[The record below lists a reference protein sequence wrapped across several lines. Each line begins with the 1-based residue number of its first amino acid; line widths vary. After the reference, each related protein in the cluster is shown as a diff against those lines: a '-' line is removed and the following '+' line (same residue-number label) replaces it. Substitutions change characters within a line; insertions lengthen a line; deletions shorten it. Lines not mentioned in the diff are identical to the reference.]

1 MAEHEESYGDEGENE
16 WMLDSL
22 KEFFESPLWR
32 KPILNFIDKHC
43 VVFDSEEENKLEY
56 TMLHN
61 QFQQMV
67 EERLDGFLAEFSI
80 PQEVFLN
87 ACEAATDKIHQS
99 IIQQMLAV
107 ENFQVFKKMMVT
119 RQRQLMDEAAK
130 TL

>member
-1 MAEHEESYGDEGENE
+1 MAESEGSYGDEGENE

-61 QFQQMV
+61 
-67 EERLDGFLAEFSI
+67 
-80 PQEVFLN
+80 
-87 ACEAATDKIHQS
+87 
-99 IIQQMLAV
+99 
-107 ENFQVFKKMMVT
+107 
-119 RQRQLMDEAAK
+119 
-130 TL
+130 